1 MTPISNTESG
11 FEDADRNDRKN
22 NEPESMP
29 VTNFVDEID
38 TNLVTV
44 DENEEQNIRSRKILA
59 KKIETGDG
67 DYNVVY
73 DVINQ
78 NVIY

>member
-11 FEDADRNDRKN
+11 FEDSDRNDRKN
-22 NEPESMP
+22 NEPES
-29 VTNFVDEID
+29 VHVANFVDEID
-38 TNLVTV
+38 TNMVTV
-44 DENEEQNIRSRKILA
+44 DENEEQNIRSRKLLA

-78 NVIY
+78 NVI